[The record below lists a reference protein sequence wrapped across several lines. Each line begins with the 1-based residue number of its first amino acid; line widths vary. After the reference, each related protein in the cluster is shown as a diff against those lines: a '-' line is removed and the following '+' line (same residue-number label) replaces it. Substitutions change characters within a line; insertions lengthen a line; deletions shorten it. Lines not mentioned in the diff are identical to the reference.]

1 LTHSD
6 VFIEDKMF
14 ATLDPVSRRLR
25 FPREREVI
33 ITDTVGFIRDLP
45 ADLVAAFHATLEELG
60 DASLLV
66 HVVDASAE
74 DVDRKV
80 ATVRRVLDELE
91 LGSKK
96 ELLVFNQI
104 DRLPE
109 GTHIEL
115 EQRYDCVAVSAL
127 RGDGLTKLLDRA
139 QGMLWTDERAGARS
153 KWATG
158 TTVTPLR
165 GTDQK

>member
-1 LTHSD
+1 
-6 VFIEDKMF
+6 MF

-25 FPREREVI
+25 FPREKEVI

-45 ADLVAAFHATLEELG
+45 TDLVTAFHATLEELR

-74 DVDRKV
+74 DVERKV
-80 ATVRRVLDELE
+80 ATVRRVLDELK

-104 DRLPE
+104 DRLPKE
-109 GTHIEL
+109 THMEL

-139 QGMLWTDERAGARS
+139 QGMLWTDERPGARS
-153 KWATG
+153 KWATE
-158 TTVTPLR
+158 TAVTPFR
-165 GTDQK
+165 GTQQK